1 MDLSWLQVCAEGQT
15 EGCIPTIQLL
25 YLAALVAGVVL
36 LGVIAIRSRDLS
48 TATLALMPV
57 AIAINIAVGAI
68 VVALRLPIYLD
79 SIGTVL
85 VGVVAGPWAG
95 ALTGLLANLIWAI
108 LPVPG
113 GAGPTIAFFAPV
125 AAVIGLMAG
134 FWAGRGAFRLRADDE
149 RVGGFL
155 ALAAGV
161 AAAGIAHARRP
172 ADGRPL
178 VRLGGPRLADALR
191 PPGPRSSSRSAWP
204 WPGSRAGRS
213 SGSAP
218 ATRASRATWPSRP
231 PSSAGVLVFAVLR
244 LLFAPNGYFS
254 TITGLTRGRRAG
266 QLPGRGEPHRAGDRP
281 IRSGLLAWSSPSRS
295 SSASSSGAGRGRA
308 SAPACSRS
316 GSAGLTTGLVAA
328 AISAPIAAGVFGGVT
343 GSGTDALVA
352 LFRTLG
358 LNIFQ
363 SAFAQGLTSDPLDKT
378 ISYTVV
384 FLVLAALPAERP
396 DDVQPGRVDDR
407 RLTGPRRTGLRVQA
421 ASGVLP
427 PGRQLAPPAQPGHE
441 AAGPRRG

>member
-1 MDLSWLQVCAEGQT
+1 MDLSWLQVCAEGQA
-15 EGCIPTIQLL
+15 EGCVPPVQLL
-25 YLAALVAGVVL
+25 YLAAVVVGVVL
-36 LGVIAIRSRDLS
+36 LAAIAVRSRDLS

-85 VGVVAGPWAG
+85 VGVLAGPWAG

-113 GAGPTIAFFAPV
+113 GAGPTVAFFAPV

-134 FWAGRGAFRLRADDE
+134 FWASRGAFRLRSDDE

-161 AAAGIAHARRP
+161 AAAAVAMLVVQQTVGLSFDWEDVDSQMRFVLLGLIIVGVGVVVAR
-172 ADGRPL
+172 ASGRT
-178 VRLGGPRLADALR
+178 VFRL
-191 PPGPRSSSRSAWP
+191 
-204 WPGSRAGRS
+204 RAGDPRI
-213 SGSAP
+213 SAYLSI
-218 ATRASRATWPSRP
+218 ATAASAV
-231 PSSAGVLVFAVLR
+231 ALVFAFLR
-244 LLFAPNGYFS
+244 LLFAPSGYFS
-254 TITGLTRGRRAG
+254 TIDGVLDDGTPDSFLGGANLT
-266 QLPGRGEPHRAGDRP
+266 
-281 IRSGLLAWSSPSRS
+281 SLAIADP
-295 SSASSSGAGRGRA
+295 
-308 SAPACSRS
+308 
-316 GSAGLTTGLVAA
+316 AGLVAVAVVAFVLGVLVWRWVRQGERARLFPAWVGGVTTGIVAA

-358 LNIFQ
+358 LNVFA
-363 SAFAQGLTSDPLDKT
+363 STFAQGLTSDPLDKT

-384 FLVLAALPAERP
+384 FLVLAALPLTVRAMFSRGETTI
-396 DDVQPGRVDDR
+396 VD
-407 RLTGPRRTGLRVQA
+407 
-421 ASGVLP
+421 
-427 PGRQLAPPAQPGHE
+427 
-441 AAGPRRG
+441 

>member
-15 EGCIPTIQLL
+15 EGCIPAIQLL
-25 YLAALVAGVVL
+25 YLAALAAGVVL
-36 LGVIAIRSRDLS
+36 LGVITLRTRDLS
-48 TATLALMPV
+48 TATLALIPV

-85 VGVVAGPWAG
+85 VAVLAGPWAG

-161 AAAGIAHARRP
+161 AAAAIAMVVIQQTVGLSFDWEDTASQMRFVLLGLLIVGVGVVV
-172 ADGRPL
+172 AWLSGRT
-178 VRLGGPRLADALR
+178 VFRLGAGDLRIARYLAIATAA
-191 PPGPRSSSRSAWP
+191 SAV
-204 WPGSRAGRS
+204 
-213 SGSAP
+213 
-218 ATRASRATWPSRP
+218 
-231 PSSAGVLVFAVLR
+231 VLVFAILR
-244 LLFAPNGYFS
+244 LLFAPTGYFS
-254 TITGLTRGRRAG
+254 TIDGVLDNGTADDFLGGADLTSFAVDDPLGLAGVAIVAIVLGFLVWRWVRQGERARMFPVWVG
-266 QLPGRGEPHRAGDRP
+266 
-281 IRSGLLAWSSPSRS
+281 
-295 SSASSSGAGRGRA
+295 
-308 SAPACSRS
+308 
-316 GSAGLTTGLVAA
+316 GLTTGIVAA

-358 LNIFQ
+358 LNVFQ
-363 SAFAQGLTSDPLDKT
+363 STFAQGLTSDPLDKT

-384 FLVLAALPAERP
+384 FLILAALP
-396 DDVQPGRVDDR
+396 
-407 RLTGPRRTGLRVQA
+407 LTVRTMFSRGE
-421 ASGVLP
+421 ASI
-427 PGRQLAPPAQPGHE
+427 AD
-441 AAGPRRG
+441 

>member
-1 MDLSWLQVCAEGQT
+1 MDLSWLRVCAEGQA
-15 EGCIPTIQLL
+15 EGCIPAVQLL
-25 YLAALVAGVVL
+25 YLAALLVGVVL
-36 LGVIAIRSRDLS
+36 LAVVAVRSRDLS

-68 VVALRLPIYLD
+68 VVVLRLPIYLD

-113 GAGPTIAFFAPV
+113 GGGPTVAFFAPV

-134 FWAGRGAFRLRADDE
+134 FWAGRGAFQLRADDD

-161 AAAGIAHARRP
+161 AASAVAFLGIQRTGGLSFGDDLDSQMRFVILGLVIVGIGAAVAWVSGRTIFRLTAGDPRISRYLSVATGIAA
-172 ADGRPL
+172 A
-178 VRLGGPRLADALR
+178 A
-191 PPGPRSSSRSAWP
+191 
-204 WPGSRAGRS
+204 
-213 SGSAP
+213 
-218 ATRASRATWPSRP
+218 
-231 PSSAGVLVFAVLR
+231 LVFSVLR
-244 LLFAPNGYFS
+244 LLFAPDGYFS
-254 TITGLTRGRRAG
+254 LVDGLRDDGTADDFLGGADLTGLALPDPAG
-266 QLPGRGEPHRAGDRP
+266 LALVLAVAVGAGLLLWSWARQGDRARMFP
-281 IRSGLLAWSSPSRS
+281 VWVG
-295 SSASSSGAGRGRA
+295 
-308 SAPACSRS
+308 
-316 GSAGLTTGLVAA
+316 GLTTGLVAA

-358 LNIFQ
+358 LNVLQ

-384 FLVLAALPAERP
+384 FLVLVALPLSVRAMFSRGESTI
-396 DDVQPGRVDDR
+396 VD
-407 RLTGPRRTGLRVQA
+407 
-421 ASGVLP
+421 
-427 PGRQLAPPAQPGHE
+427 
-441 AAGPRRG
+441 

>member
-25 YLAALVAGVVL
+25 YLAGLVVGVVL
-36 LGVIAIRSRDLS
+36 LALIAVRSRDLS

-68 VVALRLPIYLD
+68 AVALRLPIYLD

-161 AAAGIAHARRP
+161 AAAAIAMLVVQQTVGLSFDWEDLDSQMRFVLLGLLIVAVGVGVAWLSGRTVFRLEAGDRRIVTY
-172 ADGRPL
+172 L
-178 VRLGGPRLADALR
+178 
-191 PPGPRSSSRSAWP
+191 SA
-204 WPGSRAGRS
+204 
-213 SGSAP
+213 
-218 ATRASRATWPSRP
+218 ATAI
-231 PSSAGVLVFAVLR
+231 SAGVIVFAVLR
-244 LLFAPNGYFS
+244 LLFAPDGYFS
-254 TITGLTRGRRAG
+254 TIDGVLDDGSPDDFLGGADLTSLAIADPAGLIGIAVVALVVGFLVWRWVSQGERARLFPVWVG
-266 QLPGRGEPHRAGDRP
+266 
-281 IRSGLLAWSSPSRS
+281 
-295 SSASSSGAGRGRA
+295 
-308 SAPACSRS
+308 
-316 GSAGLTTGLVAA
+316 GLTTGIVAA

-358 LNIFQ
+358 LNVFQ
-363 SAFAQGLTSDPLDKT
+363 STFAQGLTSDPLDKT
-378 ISYTVV
+378 ISYTIV
-384 FLVLAALPAERP
+384 FVILAALP
-396 DDVQPGRVDDR
+396 
-407 RLTGPRRTGLRVQA
+407 LTVRTMFSRG
-421 ASGVLP
+421 
-427 PGRQLAPPAQPGHE
+427 E
-441 AAGPRRG
+441 ATIAD